1 MAQNLSAKASLT
13 TTDFRKGVQEIRDKL
28 STLNTS
34 LEENKQALKAAA
46 KEANSL
52 LKEQQKLAEQMKNG
66 GGTDEQK
73 QKMQQLSDKIAQV
86 NAKIGS
92 LRTAEGELKSAVR
105 VANKELEEQTSSSAK
120 LTDSSFSLA
129 SAIKAVIAATATK
142 TITEWLFGSNAQM
155 EQYLTSFTVMLGDAE
170 KAKNLLDELT
180 SFAATTPLEMT
191 DVISASEMLMN
202 YGIAADEVIEKMT
215 QLGDLSSGNATKLE
229 RVTLAYGQM
238 LAKGKVTNEELRQ
251 MLEAGVP
258 LLQALADT
266 MGITTAEVQ
275 DLASKSKIGI
285 EELDAAID
293 SLTTDGGQFAGMMEQ
308 QSQTFE
314 GMLSNA
320 KDTIAQIGR
329 DIGENAFEELK
340 TALSDIL
347 GKVQELEADGTL
359 KRWAGEASEAVANL
373 TSGFIDLT
381 EFVLDNKEAIIALV
395 AAYATMKG
403 VSAILNNVENAQKS
417 LAATAETMKVLNTD
431 LKALPA
437 LLAPAGTAIAGIG
450 TSLKAIITTGGVALA
465 AIAAIIAEVKY
476 ISSLFTIDEKVKD
489 LTDRVNELKS
499 SIDVSLVSFDAK
511 ARVLEDE
518 VEVYEELRAI
528 TDRTAEEEER
538 LKALAGELQNELG
551 DNCEVVNSLT
561 GEYNDLTGAVEEYI
575 TTQTNKIRFEAIKE
589 RAEEAYKLIAELE
602 GKMEE
607 RNEEHLKYMASN
619 DFGFLK
625 TGETYQ
631 FLNDMDELREAK
643 RKAEAIVKEYEDAVR
658 ESFEDVADD
667 SNEMADTVS
676 DNAKSSAEALGEID
690 KAAEE
695 CQKSTDEL
703 VKSTKT
709 LSAAFDEQNENGGLS
724 ADTIL
729 SLVDAG
735 YAAALAV
742 DAETN
747 AVKLDAE
754 AYRELAQAKLD
765 SQKADLLSERRE
777 YENIYNPQIA
787 SAFSTGNYELG
798 NRLANELKEK
808 TAPIDAQIMAIDSI
822 DLDSVI
828 AGNSKTKSSTTSA
841 STLPE
846 EYTNAKKTLKYQFD
860 MGVIDGEKYYEEWY
874 KLMQK
879 HGISE
884 DSDEWR
890 SVDVEKKKYNDNQD
904 KTASKTTSK
913 TTSKD
918 ADKVVSET
926 ETMMKTL
933 STAFSE
939 QKENGTLSAS
949 TVEKLIEL
957 GYEEALA
964 IDEVTGAITLKTDKT
979 KELFDEQVKTAQTA
993 LDNEEKELEASGKST
1008 AGIKAKS
1015 TALKN
1020 LTKDYSNVEKGIYG
1034 VETAE
1039 KSYSDVT
1046 KAFKEASDERI
1057 KQIDKELEAK
1067 KKAANEAIEAID
1079 DEIEA
1084 RKRAKEDDDIQ
1095 SEIDSVEAQLKYAQL
1110 DEFSR
1115 AQLERKL
1122 SSLYDEQADVQ
1133 WERNA
1138 QDRKDKINDDL
1149 DADEE
1154 AAKAEKEAI
1163 EEATTT
1169 VTNALNDVADG
1180 IELSATRIS
1189 AAAAAMQTIFGG
1201 LSTGSAGSTPNI
1213 TNNITTNGG
1222 ETTNNNSFTIGTEN
1236 YTVEQLIR
1244 IIFEA
1249 LGNPTI

>member
-1 MAQNLSAKASLT
+1 MAQNLTAKASLI
-13 TTDFRKGVQEIRDKL
+13 TTDFGKGVQEIRDKL
-28 STLNTS
+28 SSLNTS

-52 LKEQQKLAEQMKNG
+52 LKEQQKLSEEMKKG

-92 LRTAEGELKSAVR
+92 LRAAEGELKSAVR
-105 VANKELEEQTSSSAK
+105 VANKELEEQKTATSDVK
-120 LTDSSFSLA
+120 NSLGDLGGV
-129 SAIKAVIAATATK
+129 IKTVIATVATK
-142 TITEWLFGSNAQM
+142 TLYEWLFGSNAEM

-180 SFAATTPLEMT
+180 NFAATTPLEMT

-202 YGIAADEVIEKMT
+202 YGVAADEVIEKMT
-215 QLGDLSSGNATKLE
+215 QLGDLSSGNAAKLD

-251 MLEAGVP
+251 MIEAGVP

-329 DIGENAFEELK
+329 DIGEDAFEELK

-359 KRWAGEASEAVANL
+359 KRWAEEASEAVANL

-381 EFVLDNKEAIIALV
+381 ELVLDNKEAIIALV

-417 LAATAETMKVLNTD
+417 LAATAGTMKVLNTD

-450 TSLKAIITTGGVALA
+450 TSLKAIIATGGVALA

-499 SIDVSLVSFDAK
+499 SIDVSLFSFDAK

-518 VEVYEELRAI
+518 VKVYEELRAI

-589 RAEEAYKLIAELE
+589 RAEEAYKLIVELE

-631 FLNDMDELREAK
+631 FLNDMDELREAEREAK
-643 RKAEAIVKEYEDAVR
+643 AIVKEYEDAVR
-658 ESFEDVADD
+658 ESFEDVASD
-667 SNEMADTVS
+667 SDEMADAVS
-676 DNAKSSAEALGEID
+676 DNAKSSAESLGEID
-690 KAAEE
+690 EAVEE
-695 CQKSTDEL
+695 CRKSTDEL

-765 SQKADLLSERRE
+765 SQKADLLSERRG

-787 SAFSTGNYELG
+787 STFSTGNYELG
-798 NRLANELKEK
+798 NRLVNELKEK
-808 TAPIDAQIMAIDSI
+808 TAPIDAQIMAIDSV

-828 AGNSKTKSSTTSA
+828 AGSSKTKSSTSST

-846 EYTNAKKTLKYQFD
+846 EYASEKKTLKYKYD
-860 MGVIDGEKYYEEWY
+860 MGEIDGEKYYEEWY

-890 SVDVEKKKYNDNQD
+890 SVDVEKKKYTDSQ
-904 KTASKTTSK
+904 TKTTSK

-949 TVEKLIEL
+949 TVEKLIDL

-993 LDNEEKELEASGKST
+993 LDNEEKELEANGKST

-1020 LTKDYSNVEKGIYG
+1020 LIKDYSNVEKGIYG
-1034 VETAE
+1034 ASAAE
-1039 KSYSDVT
+1039 KSLYSDMN

-1067 KKAANEAIEAID
+1067 KKAANEAIEAI
-1079 DEIEA
+1079 EEEVEA

-1095 SEIDSVEAQLKYAQL
+1095 SEIDSVSAQLKYAQL
-1110 DEFSR
+1110 DDFSR

-1122 SSLYDEQADVQ
+1122 SDLYDEQADIQ
-1133 WERNA
+1133 WERST
-1138 QDRKDKINDDL
+1138 QDRKDKINDNL

-1163 EEATTT
+1163 EDAATT

-1180 IELSATRIS
+1180 IELSAARIS
-1189 AAAAAMQTIFGG
+1189 AAAAAMQTIFGN
-1201 LSTGSAGSTPNI
+1201 LSTGAAGNTPNI

-1236 YTVEQLIR
+1236 YTVEQVIQ
-1244 IIFEA
+1244 IIYDA